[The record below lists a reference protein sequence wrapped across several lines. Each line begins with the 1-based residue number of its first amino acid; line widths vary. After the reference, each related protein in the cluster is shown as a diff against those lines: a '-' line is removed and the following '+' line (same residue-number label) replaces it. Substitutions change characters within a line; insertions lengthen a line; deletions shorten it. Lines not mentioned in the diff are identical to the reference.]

1 MSVALFTLKCTK
13 KYIMKR
19 KTVFKYLSG
28 FTLAAFL
35 FGACTTEVDWDS
47 LGDNLKIDQSLVLPI
62 GEATLT
68 LEDILNQLDSVD
80 FINSEG
86 SDIFVEYSDTL
97 SWDIREYKMNLNTV
111 PIEKTLQPS
120 PNTITPLPGNF
131 TISYTFD
138 ETMELGLNTNPLD
151 QRVDYVRVNSAKLK
165 ITLNKSNLDINPENV
180 KVTLTFPDQKIVFD
194 NPSITSI
201 VHTPTTFGTEHT
213 INLSPFTMRTYNAS
227 SSIPLR
233 IVLDI
238 TTGNSPIVASP
249 ASTVNF
255 KLDISDFDMKVA
267 YGFFKP
273 TVSDEAQIESVD
285 LGDFA
290 KDLPEGLFKFSD
302 PELKLTVTNN
312 VGIRLG
318 VNLDYLKAYRKDE
331 VNYDTVYAQ
340 FRNNLHST
348 KIIIKAAPEYGA
360 SATTVYTIDK
370 DSGQIHRLF
379 DNKLLP
385 NKLDYKFRLTSEA
398 REDPD
403 FIIPKPKIDV
413 KFEVKVPLRFS
424 AGSYVE
430 FQDTIPDLNLD
441 SILNQDYIDNA
452 ILVLKVTNGLPVGV
466 ELKLKMID
474 ENGIKVNT
482 TIDST
487 FTINAP
493 VINANGF
500 VDRTKLV
507 GQEIRI
513 EIQKSQLA
521 QLRSTRQIIYNIR
534 VDRKDNEP
542 IRFEKSNSFAVKAGI
557 FVKGDATLDF
567 NNDNE

>member
-1 MSVALFTLKCTK
+1 MSVALFTLICTK

-80 FINSEG
+80 FINSGE
-86 SDIFVEYSDTL
+86 SEIFVEYSDTL
-97 SWDIREYKMNLNTV
+97 SWGVREYKMNLNTV
-111 PIEKTLQPS
+111 PIEKAVQPS
-120 PNTITPLPGNF
+120 PNTITPIPANF
-131 TISYTFD
+131 KISFPFD
-138 ETMELGLNTNPLD
+138 EVLELGLNANPLD

-180 KVTLTFPDQKIVFD
+180 KVTLTFPEQKVVFD
-194 NPSITSI
+194 NPAITSI
-201 VHTPTTFGTEHT
+201 VHTPTSFGTEHV
-213 INLSPFTMRTYNAS
+213 INLSSFTMRTYNS
-227 SSIPLR
+227 TSSIPLH

-273 TVSDEAQIESVD
+273 TISDEAQIETVD
-285 LGDFA
+285 LGDFQ
-290 KDLPEGLFKFSD
+290 KDLPDGLFKLSD
-302 PELKLTVTNN
+302 PQLKLTVTNN
-312 VGIRLG
+312 VGLKLG
-318 VNLDYLKAYRKDE
+318 LNLEYLKAYRKDE
-331 VNYDTVYAQ
+331 PDYDTVYAQ
-340 FRNNLHST
+340 FRNNLRST
-348 KIIIKAAPEYGA
+348 KIIINPSPEYGA
-360 SATTVYTIDK
+360 SATTLYTIDK
-370 DSGQIHRLF
+370 DSGQINRLF
-379 DNKLLP
+379 DNALLP
-385 NKLDYKFRLTSEA
+385 NKIDYKFKLTNE
-398 REDPD
+398 RTEGVD
-403 FIIPKPKIDV
+403 FIIPQPKIDV
-413 KFEVKVPLRFS
+413 KFDVKVPLYFS

-430 FQDTIPDLNLD
+430 FKDTIPELELD
-441 SILNQDYIDNA
+441 SILDKDYIDSA
-452 ILVLKVTNGLPVGV
+452 ILVLNITNGLPVGV
-466 ELKLKMID
+466 ELKLRMIN
-474 ENGIKVNT
+474 ELGQTVNT

-493 VINANGF
+493 VIDANGF

-507 GQEIRI
+507 AQQLKIKI
-513 EIQKSQLA
+513 TKSQLPE
-521 QLRSTRQIIYNIR
+521 LRNTKKIIYSVRI
-534 VDRKDNEP
+534 DRKDNEP
-542 IRFEKSNSFAVKAGI
+542 IRFQKTNSFAIKAGV
-557 FVKGDATLDF
+557 FVKGDASLDF
-567 NNDNE
+567 

>member
-1 MSVALFTLKCTK
+1 
-13 KYIMKR
+13 MKR

-35 FGACTTEVDWDS
+35 FGACTTEVDWEN
-47 LGDNLKIDQSLVLPI
+47 LGDDLKIDQSLALPL

-86 SDIFVEYSDTL
+86 SDIFVEYSDTI
-97 SWDIREYKMNLNTV
+97 SWGLREYKMTLNTV
-111 PIEKTLQPS
+111 PIEKTMQPS
-120 PNTITPLPGNF
+120 PNTITPVPANF
-131 TISYTFD
+131 KISFPFD
-138 ETMELGLNTNPLD
+138 ETLELGINSNPLD

-165 ITLNKSNLDINPENV
+165 VTLNKSNLDINPENV
-180 KVTLTFPDQKIVFD
+180 KVTLTFPDQKVVFD
-194 NPSITSI
+194 NPTITSI
-201 VHTPTTFGTEHT
+201 EHTPTSFGTEH
-213 INLSPFTMRTYNAS
+213 IISLSPFTMRTYNAS
-227 SSIPLR
+227 SSIPLH

-249 ASTVNF
+249 ASTVNI
-255 KLDISDFDMKVA
+255 KLDASDFDMKVA
-267 YGFFKP
+267 YGYFKP
-273 TVSDEAQIESVD
+273 AISDEAQIESVD
-285 LGDFA
+285 LGDFQ
-290 KDLPEGLFKFSD
+290 KDLPDGLFKFSD
-302 PELKLTVTNN
+302 PEIKLTVTNN

-318 VNLDYLKAYRKDE
+318 VNLDYLKAYLKDDAD
-331 VNYDTVYAQ
+331 YDTVYAQ
-340 FRNNLHST
+340 FRNNQHST
-348 KIIIKAAPEYGA
+348 KIIINPSPEYGV
-360 SATTVYTIDK
+360 SATTMYTIDK

-385 NKLDYKFRLTSEA
+385 NKLDYKFKLTNE
-398 REDPD
+398 RTEGVD

-413 KFEVKVPLRFS
+413 KFEAKIPLRFS
-424 AGSYVE
+424 AGSYIE
-430 FQDTIPDLNLD
+430 FKDTIPDLNLD

-452 ILVLKVTNGLPVGV
+452 ILVLKVTNALPIGV

-474 ENGIKVNT
+474 ENGVKVNT

-487 FTINAP
+487 FMINAP
-493 VINANGF
+493 MIDANGF

-507 GQEIRI
+507 TQEIRI
-513 EIQKSQLA
+513 EVQKSQLA
-521 QLRSTRQIIYNIR
+521 QLRSTRQIIYYIR

-542 IRFEKSNSFAVKAGI
+542 IKFQKSNSFAIKAGI

-567 NNDNE
+567 NNNNE